1 MDEKRHEGRYDRQTM
16 LPEIG
21 PEGQERLRRARVL
34 IVGAGGL
41 GSPVSLYLAG
51 AGVGRIGLVDDDRVG
66 RSNLHRQVL
75 YAEDEVGHP
84 KALAAARR
92 LRALNPDVEVEP
104 HVCRLSAG
112 NVRDLVGRYDV
123 VVDACDNYATRYL
136 LSDACVALGRPYVYG
151 AVEGFCGQVAVFC
164 RTAGSRTYRDL
175 YPEEDAAARQALEWF
190 TLKRKAVQ
198 GNTEDGFIYVKSE
211 YKLIQIRLD
220 DILYIEGLKDYL
232 KIYVENENRPIL
244 TLTSMKNM
252 EEKLP
257 RSRFMR
263 VHRSYIV
270 QMNKVKTLDKGQI
283 IFGKVRIPISDTYKN
298 DILEY
303 LNRHTL

>member
-1 MDEKRHEGRYDRQTM
+1 MTLKCIIIDDEPLALD
-16 LPEIG
+16 
-21 PEGQERLRRARVL
+21 L
-34 IVGAGGL
+34 IETYVRKTTFLQLCGKYNSAVAAL
-41 GSPVSLYLAG
+41 NQ
-51 AGVGRIGLVDDDRVG
+51 
-66 RSNLHRQVL
+66 SNLQDIDLLFLDIQMPDLNGLEFARLLPPDTRIVFTTAFEQ
-75 YAEDEVGHP
+75 YALDGF
-84 KALAAARR
+84 KANALDYLLKPINYNEFLSAARK
-92 LRALNPDVEVEP
+92 
-104 HVCRLSAG
+104 
-112 NVRDLVGRYDV
+112 
-123 VVDACDNYATRYL
+123 
-136 LSDACVALGRPYVYG
+136 
-151 AVEGFCGQVAVFC
+151 
-164 RTAGSRTYRDL
+164 
-175 YPEEDAAARQALEWF
+175 ALEWF